1 MISVSSVNANYNEGS
16 PVNIICSATG
26 KPDPDVKWITWNGQ
40 VKSLGK
46 KSATLTFNSI
56 NRADDGQYTCK
67 ANNSAG
73 PTEEQVTLVVHCK
86 YGNPF
91 DLVKHTLL

>member
-1 MISVSSVNANYNEGS
+1 MISVSSVDASYNEGS

-26 KPDPDVKWITWNGQ
+26 NPDPDVKWVTSNGKQ
-40 VKSLGK
+40 KSFGK

-56 NRADDGQYTCK
+56 NRTDEGQYTCK

-73 PTEEQVTLVVHCK
+73 STEKPVTLLVYCK
-86 YGNPF
+86 
-91 DLVKHTLL
+91 